1 MQLKT
6 SFLTKEQPAT
16 LLKMNSAWG
25 TIYVYSPYFKKIF
38 GISEYTIY
46 GYLLV
51 SSQLWMAAFEL
62 ILFTTM
68 SYFYSPENAYT
79 TFGFLMFSGSIEIGH
94 WRETD

>member
-1 MQLKT
+1 M

-16 LLKMNSAWG
+16 LLKMNSVWG
-25 TIYVYSPYFKKIF
+25 TMYVYSSYFKKFF

-51 SSQLWMAAFEL
+51 SSQLWMAAIEL

-68 SYFYSPENAYT
+68 SHFYSPENAYK
-79 TFGFLMFSGSIEIGH
+79 TFDFLMFSGSIETGH
-94 WRETD
+94 WREID